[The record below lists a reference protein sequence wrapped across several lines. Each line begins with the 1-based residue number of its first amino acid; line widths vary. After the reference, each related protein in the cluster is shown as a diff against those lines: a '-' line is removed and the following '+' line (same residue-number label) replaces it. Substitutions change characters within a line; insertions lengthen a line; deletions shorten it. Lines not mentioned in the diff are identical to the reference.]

1 MEVVVDGKTGLMT
14 PDSGTTLQAVL
25 EALRRNISSRRRVIV
40 SFTLD
45 GEKLDVDKL
54 GERAEQPPGTF
65 GLLEVK
71 TADPFQFSVGTL
83 SGLLGHLKNM
93 EKCQEEALQCA
104 NAGEY
109 AKTLEKADACFYG
122 WDILLRAVRDVGAL
136 SMADLKNLDASGLT
150 IDARIKELQD
160 ALLRFSAALEFKD
173 VARLAEIIETEFR
186 LRLHDWR
193 SVIEAL
199 GRHIQRTAGSTT

>member
-14 PDSGTTLQAVL
+14 PDAGTTLQAVL
-25 EALRRNISSRRRVIV
+25 EALRRNIASRRRVVV

-45 GEKLDVDKL
+45 GERVELDKL
-54 GERAEQPPGTF
+54 GAKGTQPPGDF

-83 SGLLGHLKNM
+83 SGLLTHLKNM
-93 EKCQEEALQCA
+93 EKCQEEALACA
-104 NAGEY
+104 NSGEY
-109 AKTLEKADACFYG
+109 AKTLEKADATFYG

-136 SMADLKNLDASGLT
+136 SMADLKNLDAAGASV
-150 IDARIKELQD
+150 DARIKELQD
-160 ALLRFSAALEFKD
+160 GLMRFSAALEFKD

-199 GRHIQRTAGSTT
+199 GRHVAKTAGTS

>member
-25 EALRRNISSRRRVIV
+25 EALRRNISSRRRVVV

-45 GEKLDVDKL
+45 GEKLDLDKL
-54 GERAEQPPGTF
+54 GARAEQPPGSF
-65 GLLEVK
+65 GLLEVR

>member
-25 EALRRNISSRRRVIV
+25 EALRRTISSRRRIIV

-45 GEKLDVDKL
+45 GEKLDLDKL
-54 GERAEQPPGTF
+54 GERGQKPPGDF

-93 EKCQEEALQCA
+93 EKAQEEALQFA

-109 AKTLEKADACFYG
+109 AKTLERADACFYG
-122 WDILLRAVRDVGAL
+122 WDILLRAVRDVGML
-136 SMADLKNLDASGLT
+136 SMADLKNLDASGVT
-150 IDARIKELQD
+150 VDARIRELQD
-160 ALLRFSAALEFKD
+160 AMLRFSAALEFKD
-173 VARLAEIIETEFR
+173 VARIAEIIESELR

-193 SVIEAL
+193 NVIEAL
-199 GRHIQRTAGSTT
+199 GRHVARTAGSTS

>member
-1 MEVVVDGKTGLMT
+1 MEVVVDGKTGFMT
-14 PDSGTTLQAVL
+14 PDAGTTLQAVL
-25 EALRRNISSRRRVIV
+25 EALKRNIVSRRRVVVALI
-40 SFTLD
+40 LD
-45 GEKLDVDKL
+45 GERVDADKL
-54 GERAEQPPGTF
+54 GAKADQPPGNF

-83 SGLLGHLKNM
+83 TGLLSHLKNM

-104 NAGEY
+104 NSGEY

-122 WDILLRAVRDVGAL
+122 WDILLRAVRDVGTL
-136 SMADLKNLDASGLT
+136 SLADLKSLDASGVT
-150 IDARIKELQD
+150 VDGRIKELQD
-160 ALLRFSAALEFKD
+160 SLLRFSAALEFKD
-173 VARLAEIIETEFR
+173 VARIAEIIETEFR

-199 GRHIQRTAGSTT
+199 GRHVAKTSGNA

>member
-14 PDSGTTLQAVL
+14 PDEGTTLKATL

-45 GEKLDVDKL
+45 GEKIDPDKL
-54 GERAEQPPGTF
+54 GARAEEAPGKF

-71 TADPFQFSVGTL
+71 TADPFQFSVSTL
-83 SGLLGHLKNM
+83 TGLLTHLKNM
-93 EKCQEEALQCA
+93 EKTQEEALEFA
-104 NAGEY
+104 AKGEY

-122 WDILLRAVRDVGAL
+122 WDILLRAVRDVGTL
-136 SMADLKNLDASGLT
+136 STADLKNLDAGGSSV
-150 IDARIKELQD
+150 DQRIRELQD
-160 ALLRFSAALEFKD
+160 ALLRYSAAMEFKD
-173 VARLAEIIETEFR
+173 VARIAELIQTEFR

-193 SVIEAL
+193 TVIEAL
-199 GRHIQRTAGSTT
+199 GRHVAKTSST

>member
-14 PDSGTTLQAVL
+14 PDAGTTLQAVL
-25 EALRRNISSRRRVIV
+25 EALRRNISSRRRIVV

-45 GEKLDVDKL
+45 GEKLDLDKL
-54 GERAEQPPGTF
+54 GAKGTQPPGDF
-65 GLLEVK
+65 GLLEIK

-93 EKCQEEALQCA
+93 EKCQEEALVCA
-104 NAGEY
+104 NSGEY
-109 AKTLEKADACFYG
+109 AKTLEKADATFYG

-136 SMADLKNLDASGLT
+136 SMADLKNLDASGVSV
-150 IDARIKELQD
+150 DGRIKELQD

-199 GRHIQRTAGSTT
+199 GRHIAKSAGTAT

>member
-14 PDSGTTLQAVL
+14 PDEGTTLKATL

-45 GEKLDVDKL
+45 GEKVDPEKL
-54 GERAEQPPGTF
+54 GDKADQPPGKF

-83 SGLLGHLKNM
+83 SGLLTHLKNM
-93 EKCQEEALQCA
+93 ERTQEEALEFA
-104 NAGEY
+104 SKGEY
-109 AKTLEKADACFYG
+109 AKTLEKADACFHG
-122 WDILLRAVRDVGAL
+122 WDILLRAVRDVGTL
-136 SMADLKNLDASGLT
+136 STADLKTLDAGGVSV
-150 IDARIKELQD
+150 DARIRELQD
-160 ALLRFSAALEFKD
+160 ALLRYSAAMEFKD
-173 VARLAEIIETEFR
+173 VARIAELIQTEFH

-193 SVIEAL
+193 TVIESL
-199 GRHIQRTAGSTT
+199 GRHIAKTTGT

>member
-1 MEVVVDGKTGLMT
+1 MEVVVDGKTGLMA
-14 PDSGTTLQAVL
+14 PDAGTTLQAVL

-40 SFTLD
+40 SFILD
-45 GEKLDVDKL
+45 GERVEIDKL
-54 GERAEQPPGTF
+54 GEKGGKPPGEF

-93 EKCQEEALQCA
+93 EKGQEEALQYA
-104 NAGEY
+104 NSGEY

-122 WDILLRAVRDVGAL
+122 WDILLRAVRDVSTL
-136 SMADLKNLDASGLT
+136 SLADLKSLDAAGVT
-150 IDARIKELQD
+150 VEGRIKELQD
-160 ALLRFSAALEFKD
+160 SLLRFSAALEFKD
-173 VARLAEIIETEFR
+173 VARIAEIIETEFR

-199 GRHIQRTAGSTT
+199 GRHVAKSTGNA

>member
-14 PDSGTTLQAVL
+14 PDAGTTLLAVL
-25 EALRRNISSRRRVIV
+25 EALKRNISSRRRIV
-40 SFTLD
+40 VAFILD
-45 GEKLDVDKL
+45 GERVEVDKL
-54 GERAEQPPGTF
+54 GPKGQQPPGDF

-93 EKCQEEALQCA
+93 EKTQEEALQYA

-122 WDILLRAVRDVGAL
+122 WDILLRAIRDVGTL
-136 SMADLKNLDASGLT
+136 SLADLKSLDASGAT
-150 IDARIKELQD
+150 VEGRIKELQD
-160 ALLRFSAALEFKD
+160 SLLRFSAALEFKD

-199 GRHIQRTAGSTT
+199 GRHVAKSAGTA

>member
-14 PDSGTTLQAVL
+14 PDEGTTLKATL
-25 EALRRNISSRRRVIV
+25 EALSRNISSRRRVIV

-45 GEKLDVDKL
+45 GEKIDLEKL
-54 GERAEQPPGTF
+54 GDKAEQAPGRF

-83 SGLLGHLKNM
+83 SGLLTHLKNM
-93 EKCQEEALQCA
+93 EKTQEDALA
-104 NAGEY
+104 FAAKGEY

-122 WDILLRAVRDVGAL
+122 WDILLRAVRDVGTL
-136 SMADLKNLDASGLT
+136 STADLKNLDAGGVSV
-150 IDARIKELQD
+150 DARIRELQD
-160 ALLRFSAALEFKD
+160 ALLRYSAAMEFKD
-173 VARLAEIIETEFR
+173 VARIAELIQTEFR

-193 SVIEAL
+193 TVIEAL
-199 GRHIQRTAGSTT
+199 GRHVARTSSS

>member
-1 MEVVVDGKTGLMT
+1 MEVVVDGKTGLVT
-14 PDSGTTLQAVL
+14 PDEGTTLKATL

-45 GEKLDVDKL
+45 GERVDVDKL
-54 GERAEQPPGTF
+54 GDKAELAPGRF

-83 SGLLGHLKNM
+83 SGLLTHLKNM
-93 EKCQEEALQCA
+93 EKTQEDALEFA
-104 NAGEY
+104 SKGEY

-122 WDILLRAVRDVGAL
+122 WDVLLRAVRDVGTL
-136 SMADLKNLDASGLT
+136 STADLKNLDAGGVSV
-150 IDARIKELQD
+150 DARIRELQD
-160 ALLRFSAALEFKD
+160 ALLRYSAAMEFKD
-173 VARLAEIIETEFR
+173 VARIAELIQTEFR

-193 SVIEAL
+193 TVIEAL
-199 GRHIQRTAGSTT
+199 GRHVAKTSSA